1 MAHDYPD
8 DHCRAQAERGQ
19 HRVDLKIDHW
29 IRGQDEDGAVSLART
44 LCMAERGR
52 LGLPLDTV
60 AISGRVKTAD
70 EGIDGRTKFPE
81 TADTDFPRGHNV
93 WQIKS
98 GKTAPSVSKEIN
110 PTKHAALIEAIK
122 NGADYVLFWTND
134 PIDKQRKAVTTAF
147 TNAVKKIR
155 ADANVV
161 TIFADE
167 IEQLCYQHVAVLAQH
182 GPMPISGLVGLEVW
196 ARGFSPIEFEPD
208 APRLAAIDAVRQHV
222 AVRNEPN
229 AILVYGDT
237 GVGKSRL
244 VYEALAQD
252 GVRERVLVARD
263 PSGWNQGLLSDIANT
278 PGSSLILVVDDC
290 DADERRRLNN
300 LVGLCQGRIRLITT
314 GPRTTRERAIEDR
327 RRLELLPLE
336 AQASKNIALS
346 RGLDEQQA
354 SLVASL
360 TDGYPGLADALAIAL
375 ANGGP
380 DSTLLEQIRADD
392 AIGPVFA
399 TLISDDEVPALG
411 LVALF
416 ERLGFEGDLALELRL
431 ACEVFDIDE
440 ASVRGVADRELRR
453 FVSTAGR
460 YRRVTPRIFAVW
472 LAARFLQLRST
483 TIADELD
490 KLPEV
495 LRERIVDQMRQFAGD
510 PVVSRTLGVL
520 LEEAPFTDGAIAD
533 VDDGAARLLHVASIV
548 DPATAMLTIERIMNG
563 VTTEQLASVR
573 SGRRDLVQA
582 IEVLLWSGDLFERAA
597 TAALRLAMAENEQW
611 SNNATGAVQG
621 IYRVFLGGTG
631 ADYARRISWT
641 REALRAHG
649 QAATRIVI
657 PGLASAFD
665 PHETRFATD
674 FGGRV
679 PPIEWRPATFAE
691 EAAARM
697 SAWELLI
704 EIARNELDSRDSVA
718 RSLAQGLRTALSR
731 GIPTE
736 ALASLGEVEW
746 PPRGRAEL
754 IEALNH
760 ARTYDEPDPE
770 LDAKIFDRITH
781 LTGEG
786 IYQRAAYVFAA
797 SVWELSE
804 DLDERVAGL
813 PGPLVNLV
821 EETAVGGVAVWR
833 QIIEIAKDG
842 NADTASRFFEE
853 LAKRAPSVE
862 FEVEME
868 TLPQPPL
875 PALVGYLRG
884 LAMVDAVDPVV
895 VLERWITSKD
905 LGKAVL
911 QGIHLLPATDVL
923 AELAIKA
930 VRQGSAPAEEVG
942 RFLYGGWTRPLSA
955 DAVAGLLE
963 LLVEAARNQIRDG
976 NDMHRTLD
984 QALGIADQWTEVT
997 PVPPVGSRL
1006 RSVLTDLLTISEA
1019 AEGTP
1024 GGSTMV
1030 DLHVGN
1036 ILPRLGLTTAERL
1049 EMLLRR
1055 LQSLNSFPSDYVLSE
1070 LDELS
1075 RAEPVVVVPAI
1086 VEFLEASADGTFH
1099 RWSLWLDDAKVL
1111 SRIQRVIGPDQ
1122 LLPLVADIDDPKIW
1136 SQLIGHVAFDTDEP
1150 DPLLVAILGTSDD
1163 AELRGAATVR
1173 FMHPHSTAWG
1183 PESDNLKGRRETA
1196 SQWSALPGQP
1206 RLFTEWLA
1214 GVVEALDQ
1222 AISSAELREA
1232 EER

>member
-1 MAHDYPD
+1 M
-8 DHCRAQAERGQ
+8 
-19 HRVDLKIDHW
+19 DLKIDHW
-29 IRGQDEDGAVSLART
+29 IRGQDENGAVSLART

-81 TADTDFPRGHNV
+81 TADTHFPRGHYV

-110 PTKHAALIEAIK
+110 PKKHAALIEAIK

-134 PIDKQRKAVTTAF
+134 PIDKQRTAVTTAF

-161 TIFADE
+161 PIFADE

-182 GPMPISGLVGLEVW
+182 GPMPITGLVGLEVW
-196 ARGFSPIEFEPD
+196 ARGFSRIEFEPD
-208 APRLAAIDAVRQHV
+208 ASRLAAIEAIRQHV
-222 AVRNEPN
+222 AVRDEPN

-244 VYEALAQD
+244 VYEALSQD
-252 GVRERVLVARD
+252 GVRERVLVAPD
-263 PSGWNQGLLSDIANT
+263 PSGWHQGLLSDIANT

-314 GPRTTRERAIEDR
+314 GPRATRERAVEDR

-346 RGLDEQQA
+346 KGLDEQQA

-392 AIGPVFA
+392 AIGPVLA
-399 TLISDDEVPALG
+399 TLISDDEVPALA

-416 ERLGFEGDLALELRL
+416 ERIGFEGDLALELRL
-431 ACEVFDIDE
+431 ACEVFGIDE
-440 ASVRGVADRELRR
+440 ASVRGVADRELQR

-472 LAARFLQLRST
+472 LAARFLELRST

-495 LRERIVDQMRQFAGD
+495 LRERIIDQMRQFAGD

-520 LEEAPFTDGAIAD
+520 LEGAPFTDGAIAD
-533 VDDGAARLLHVASIV
+533 VDDGAARLVHVASIV
-548 DPATAMLTIERIMNG
+548 DPETAMLTIERIMKG

-573 SGRRDLVQA
+573 SGRRDLIQA
-582 IEVLLWSGDLFERAA
+582 IEVLLWSDDLFERAA
-597 TAALRLAMAENEQW
+597 TAALRLAIAENEQW

-621 IYRVFLGGTG
+621 MYRVFLGGTQ
-631 ADYARRISWT
+631 ADYVRRISWT
-641 REALRAHG
+641 RKALKTYGH
-649 QAATRIVI
+649 AATQIVI

-665 PHETRFATD
+665 PHETRFVTD

-704 EIARNELDSRDSVA
+704 EIASDDLDSREAVA
-718 RSLAQGLRTALSR
+718 RCLAQGVRTALLR
-731 GIPTE
+731 GVPTE
-736 ALASLGEVEW
+736 ALTSLGRVEW
-746 PPRGRAEL
+746 PARGRAEL

-760 ARTYDEPDPE
+760 VRTYDQPDPE
-770 LDAKIFDRITH
+770 LDAKIIDRIAQ
-781 LTGEG
+781 LAGDG
-786 IYQRAAYVFAA
+786 IHQRADYVFAA

-813 PGPLVNLV
+813 PGPLVDLV
-821 EETAVGGVAVWR
+821 GEAAVGGVAVWR
-833 QIIEIAKDG
+833 QIIEIARDG

-862 FEVEME
+862 FELEME
-868 TLPQPPL
+868 ALSQPPL

-884 LAMVDAVDPVV
+884 LAAVDAVDPVV
-895 VLERWITSKD
+895 VLERWTASKD

-911 QGIHLLPATDVL
+911 QAIHLLPATDVL
-923 AELAIKA
+923 AKLAIKA
-930 VRQGSAPAEEVG
+930 VRQGLAPAEELG
-942 RFLYGGWTRPLSA
+942 RFLYGAWTRPLGA
-955 DAVAGLLE
+955 DSVAGLLE
-963 LLVEAARNQIRDG
+963 LLVEAIRNQVREG
-976 NDMHRTLD
+976 NNRVHRTLD

-1006 RSVLTDLLTISEA
+1006 RSALTDLLAISEA
-1019 AEGTP
+1019 TEGTP
-1024 GGSTMV
+1024 GGSAMV

-1036 ILPRLGLTTAERL
+1036 IVPRLGLTTAERL

-1055 LQSLNSFPSDYVLSE
+1055 LQSLDSFPSDYVLNE

-1075 RAEPVVVVPAI
+1075 RAEPVAVVSAI
-1086 VEFLEASADGTFH
+1086 VEFLKASADGSFH

-1111 SRIQRVIGPDQ
+1111 SRIQRVAGPDQ
-1122 LLPLVADIDDPKIW
+1122 LLPLVADIDDPEVW
-1136 SQLIGHVAFDTDEP
+1136 SQLIGHVAFDTDKP
-1150 DPLLVAILGTSDD
+1150 DPLLVAILGKSDD
-1163 AELRGAATVR
+1163 AELRGAATFR
-1173 FMHPHSTAWG
+1173 FMHPRSTSWG

-1196 SQWSALPGQP
+1196 SQWSALPGHP

-1214 GVVEALDQ
+1214 GVVEALDR
-1222 AISSAELREA
+1222 AIRVAELREA